1 MTCLPI
7 PWFLSLC
14 WIMCCVPQVFPCQ
27 SFLLVVVLRVNRLN
41 NLNRTMTGRTYA
53 AIVERKE
60 RRSNGWAEVSCRT
73 GWFCWKAIVKRGQIP
88 RSSNFWHSNNEW
100 TTIFSPF
107 LRTRPSRCQNDR
119 GPGPL
124 PTPAMPLPFP
134 PPPPPRPCTTTTIPF
149 LFWLGEPTAKPR
161 PHSPPRLTTANW
173 SVVVVAT

>member
-1 MTCLPI
+1 MRR
-7 PWFLSLC
+7 LSK
-14 WIMCCVPQVFPCQ
+14 
-27 SFLLVVVLRVNRLN
+27 
-41 NLNRTMTGRTYA
+41 
-53 AIVERKE
+53 ERKE
-60 RRSNGWAEVSCRT
+60 GPMVGQRSPAAQVGFVGRPCLK
-73 GWFCWKAIVKRGQIP
+73 GGKFRGLQILA
-88 RSSNFWHSNNEW
+88 FWHSHNEW